1 MNNLKL
7 NYDIEETVI
16 ISECAVLGEG
26 DDNEEED
33 NFDDDYWS

>member
-7 NYDIEETVI
+7 NDDIEETVI
-16 ISECAVLGEG
+16 ISEGAVLGEG

-33 NFDDDYWS
+33 NFDDDY

>member
-7 NYDIEETVI
+7 NDDIEETVI

-26 DDNEEED
+26 DGNEE
-33 NFDDDYWS
+33 DDYWS

>member
-7 NYDIEETVI
+7 NDDIEETVI

-26 DDNEEED
+26 DGYEE
-33 NFDDDYWS
+33 DDYWS